1 MYTGSSVVGP
11 RGIEKLG
18 IGKEAE
24 RISGALQ
31 RGRGKV
37 LLFSG
42 EKYWR

>member
-1 MYTGSSVVGP
+1 MFSGKSVLGP

-18 IGKEAE
+18 IGKEAG
-24 RISGALQ
+24 RLSGALQ

-42 EKYWR
+42 ESYWR